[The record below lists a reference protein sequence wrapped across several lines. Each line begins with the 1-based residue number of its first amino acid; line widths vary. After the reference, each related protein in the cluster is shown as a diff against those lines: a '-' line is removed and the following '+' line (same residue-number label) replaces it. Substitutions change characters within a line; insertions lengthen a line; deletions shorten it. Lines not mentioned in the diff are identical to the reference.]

1 MVLVNILSNSV
12 RTINANNNND
22 KSHHWENVLASTLA
36 LLLVVV
42 LNGLF
47 GEYLWNNVVKRLI
60 PVVGKARWY
69 DTLALQLLLILII
82 PSNL

>member
-1 MVLVNILSNSV
+1 MVLVNIFKSGVMSMSS
-12 RTINANNNND
+12 NNNED
-22 KSHHWENVLASTLA
+22 KSNHWENVLASVLS
-36 LLLVVV
+36 LLLVIV

-47 GEYLWNNVVKRLI
+47 GEYLWNNVLKRLV